1 MNKPKELFFFYTIN
15 DAAAYKAALT
25 KTIVPLVTSTSVLLG
40 PASGQPA
47 AMLNVAYSNTGLKA
61 LNVTDDL
68 GDQFFSAG
76 QFDGSQVLGD
86 DDPAANWVKAFQGT
100 SVHGLFMI
108 ASDSDDSINDTL
120 STITAALG
128 PAITEAHRVEGNLR
142 PNDQAGHERQLH
154 NARPPEFRQTY

>member
-25 KTIVPLVTSTSVLLG
+25 KTILPLVTSTSVLLG

-61 LNVTDDL
+61 LNVNDDL
-68 GDQFFSAG
+68 GDQFFNAG

-86 DDPAANWVKAFQGT
+86 DDPATNWVKAFQGT
-100 SVHGLFMI
+100 SLHGVFMI

-120 STITAALG
+120 STITTALG
-128 PAITEAHRVEGNLR
+128 PAITEAHRIEGALR
-142 PNDQAGHERQLH
+142 PGDQAGHERQWH
-154 NARPPEFRQTY
+154 SARLFLPRQSH